1 MGLGISQSQSS
12 LKSQLIKVLLTRQ
25 RVQRASD
32 FHVVRLVWTTNS
44 PHPIWSILILHI
56 ALVNP
61 NPSPM
66 TKTYVLLAQ
75 RSLSLKHFLISP
87 CSSAPLS
94 PPSRRPPITSNH
106 ISSDLWSVTCVGIRC
121 HACLSITQILIDKIP
136 RPYIPCP
143 FKGYRQRMLR
153 IDTDLICHW
162 PRRGTANKAHGNTA
176 EKNSSW
182 LTGLVWS
189 FATKPV
195 VLQIWFLFH
204 ISNQIKSCGR
214 TGFTAIARNS
224 LSEYD
229 HISR

>member
-1 MGLGISQSQSS
+1 MLYDLSEQPIVHIPSEAFWSYILHLWIQT
-12 LKSQLIKVLLTRQ
+12 LLLWQ
-25 RVQRASD
+25 KPMCFWPKDLSA
-32 FHVVRLVWTTNS
+32 
-44 PHPIWSILILHI
+44 WSISWSHR
-56 ALVNP
+56 AHQHP
-61 NPSPM
+61 
-66 TKTYVLLAQ
+66 
-75 RSLSLKHFLISP
+75 F
-87 CSSAPLS
+87 S
-94 PPSRRPPITSNH
+94 PPSCRPPITSNH